1 MPIPFQIPNLQ
12 GYFPALPPR
21 PDDTDTSQADEQ
33 VYPAQRLDLSPEENQ
48 QMLMRMFMERLNAQP
63 PPPPKP
69 PDINFMHAMFMSK
82 LGGPLQ
88 QVMLQ
93 RMMQQQPGYQD
104 YAQKAAGFKAGQE
117 QLGDIGQM
125 LGTMQRT
132 GQSADRMEMYRYLPG
147 QLSYLDPVRGN
158 VNMQVW
164 KDRMTGQIMDEHRN
178 PIDVGALNAQVHFQ
192 NYAGPGGENIQA
204 TTSPLP
210 QTGVTPLTPQPAQR
224 PSSTGIGHAP
234 GSPAVSGIQG
244 GQAQNVAPAGTAGK
258 GTAHFNPAAA
268 ERVAG
273 QSAFAAGLD
282 DLLSYQKRAHQAQTM
297 MFGSSEGVTGIPSL
311 AGQVTADVA
320 SQHGYTQPLLQGSP
334 LQAVTDYNVNMRPML
349 FAYVKQQTGVQF
361 GMKEFSMYA
370 SQFPTSLDDENTA
383 IEKLGGLVRSVRQR
397 NIAESEQFKGIEPD
411 KRFTEFSGRT
421 MPRTIWQQLPAAE
434 RLRFVVGGGKVM

>member
-1 MPIPFQIPNLQ
+1 MPPFQIPNQ
-12 GYFPALPPR
+12 QSYFPALPPR

-48 QMLMRMFMERLNAQP
+48 QMLMRAFMERINAQP
-63 PPPPKP
+63 PAPPPPVTLSPKQR
-69 PDINFMHAMFMSK
+69 FGLGMMS
-82 LGGPLQ
+82 GPLQ
-88 QVMLQ
+88 QIMLK
-93 RMMQQQPGYQD
+93 RLMEQQPGYQD
-104 YAQKAAGFKAGQE
+104 YAQKEAGFKAGQE
-117 QLGDIGQM
+117 QLGEIGQVM
-125 LGTMQRT
+125 GSMQRT
-132 GQSADRMEMYRYLPG
+132 SQSADRMEMYRYVPG
-147 QLSYLDPVRGN
+147 QISYLDPVRGN
-158 VNMQVW
+158 VTQQVW
-164 KDRMTGQIMDEHRN
+164 KDRMTLQILDEHGQ
-178 PIDVGALNAQVHFQ
+178 PVDVGALNAQVHFQ
-192 NYAGPGGENIQA
+192 NYAGPGGENVQA
-204 TTSPLP
+204 LTSPTP
-210 QTGVTPLTPQPAQR
+210 QVPPRTPQPAQR
-224 PSSTGIGHAP
+224 PSSTGVGHTP

-282 DLLSYQKRAHQAQTM
+282 DLLSYQKRAHQAQTT
-297 MFGSSEGVTGIPSL
+297 MFGSSAGATGVPSL
-311 AGQVTADVA
+311 VGQVSADVA

-370 SQFPTSLDDENTA
+370 SQFPTSLDDENTT

-397 NIAESEQFKGIEPD
+397 NIAESQQFGGIEPD
-411 KRFTEFSGRT
+411 KRFTEFSGRM
-421 MPRTIWQQLPAAE
+421 MPRATWQQLPASE
-434 RLRFVVGGGKVM
+434 RLRFVIGGGKVM